1 MNQFQAH
8 VTNEACKI
16 WQNIAAFAGHEWI
29 TPQKSNIAPERWWLE
44 DYCPFGKVTL
54 QEGKGFII
62 FLYCLH
68 GYFFFVLCPSQE
80 AANPTSL
87 AANRIS
93 FRISMSVTSPVDFI
107 RFHLTNR
114 LQRPTSTISG
124 LKSSLADFAV
134 DFVDTG
140 FPSFEMSGPHL
151 DRSPRSDRS
160 VNLINGSLGFMAN
173 RSGSQW

>member
-1 MNQFQAH
+1 MSGMRLAKSDKH
-8 VTNEACKI
+8 
-16 WQNIAAFAGHEWI
+16 IAAFAGHEWI
-29 TPQKSNIAPERWWLE
+29 TSPKSNIALERWWLE

-62 FLYCLH
+62 FSYCLH

-80 AANPTSL
+80 AANPTPL

-140 FPSFEMSGPHL
+140 FPSFEMSGP
-151 DRSPRSDRS
+151 SS
-160 VNLINGSLGFMAN
+160 
-173 RSGSQW
+173 